1 MSLIS
6 CLRRVLASAHA
17 RITPFNVNSRQRLRT
32 RQDQGKGHE
41 QIRFLTEAESLAEL
55 APAKGQEKYTLSALE
70 SLQITPEYTV
80 FLIIFGTAKVE
91 TSGGWDRRRGC
102 IRRRCM
108 PVLQRSFLF

>member
-91 TSGGWDRRRGC
+91 LTLSAMR
-102 IRRRCM
+102 
-108 PVLQRSFLF
+108 F